1 MAKMEKKEFEDK
13 KNDDTRQ
20 NIEQRN
26 GGRTHSKNSVN
37 LKSSVFRG
45 ANKIKKVRVFSLFF
59 SL

>member
-26 GGRTHSKNSVN
+26 GGRTHSK
-37 LKSSVFRG
+37 KQRKFE
-45 ANKIKKVRVFSLFF
+45 KQCI
-59 SL
+59 